1 LRAMPISESQR
12 EQLLESTRG
21 AAAALI
27 EDLQHFREILKRPQP
42 SRGELRRLSGVLRRL
57 LVDRDISIIAAPRI
71 ARITFDG
78 PDNKPYIKM
87 ARNIPFKFFGSGG
100 ANAFGVIIRAIQ
112 AHAGSPSMPI
122 GFHPDK
128 TVPLRL
134 DNFLAQP
141 VLCYDNKWVSR
152 GDVIK
157 YVANV
162 ASGVHSGTPKPK
174 DKQAADLLD
183 QMRSNVSYSANPI
196 VSMRISPKAPVDAS
210 NFSYSPNDID
220 PALMELLATIHYLM
234 KSKDVEK
241 LEAIIKVELGVT

>member
-1 LRAMPISESQR
+1 
-12 EQLLESTRG
+12 
-21 AAAALI
+21 
-27 EDLQHFREILKRPQP
+27 
-42 SRGELRRLSGVLRRL
+42 
-57 LVDRDISIIAAPRI
+57 
-71 ARITFDG
+71 
-78 PDNKPYIKM
+78 
-87 ARNIPFKFFGSGG
+87 
-100 ANAFGVIIRAIQ
+100 
-112 AHAGSPSMPI
+112 MPI
-122 GFHPDK
+122 GFDPDK

-134 DNFLAQP
+134 DNFLAQR

-196 VSMRISPKAPVDAS
+196 VSIRIGPKATVPAS

-234 KSKDVEK
+234 QSKDVEK